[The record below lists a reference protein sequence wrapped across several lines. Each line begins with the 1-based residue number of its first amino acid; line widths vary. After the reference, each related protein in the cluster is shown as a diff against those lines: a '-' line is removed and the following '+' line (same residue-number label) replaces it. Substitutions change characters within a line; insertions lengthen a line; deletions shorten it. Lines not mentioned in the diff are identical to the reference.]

1 MIVNQHILLFIPIF
15 LLPSLVTAQSPKY
28 CNRSCGDKSVPFPFG
43 FSADCQ
49 IPLNCSSNDQ
59 QLLAGFPILTIN
71 ADRIK
76 LSIEATCDRPLQ
88 ALRRLYGPSYAP
100 SSLNAILLQ
109 NCSLPPKPCMI
120 PTTTVYTHFEA
131 IGCSPNNRSIS
142 CYSENKTNGFVDYD
156 KVTGTNCKSFLS
168 SISAESFDESG
179 VLEIQVIELGW
190 WLQGRCPDYCSDNAF
205 CDEIVPPFNGQPG
218 FRCRCENGFIGDGY
232 RASHGCRKKVLNIVS
247 KRSSRPEELA
257 IEVGCGSKRLA
268 IYKKR
273 VVTPNA
279 IEGPHDCN
287 TARYISG
294 KCGGTAGLAL
304 LIGVLV
310 CCCFRKRQSNSE
322 DRHSAKRFLSEASD
336 ISIPIYT
343 YKAIEKA
350 TDGFSEKQRLG
361 TGAFGTVYAGKLH
374 NNSWVAIKRIKHRDT
389 DYIEQVMNEIKLISS
404 VSHQNLVRL
413 LGCSIENG
421 EQILVY
427 EFMPNGTLCQH
438 LQRERGDGLPWPV
451 RLTIAAETA
460 QAIAHLHSAIDPP
473 IYHRDIK
480 SSNILLDY
488 NFRSKVADFGLSRL
502 GITEISHISTAP
514 QGTPGYLDPQYHQNF
529 HLSDKSDVYSFG
541 VVLIEIITAKK
552 VVDFSRPPNEV
563 NLASVATDRIGKGR
577 LDEIIDPF
585 LEPHS
590 DSWTL
595 SSIHKVAELAFRCL
609 SYQRDMRPTMMEVA
623 VELEQ
628 IRLSRCVPAE
638 EVTCVTSSEVSPCSS
653 SSNIS
658 EQPLSMAVNN
668 KEGPENTGLLR
679 LNKEDRLWR
688 LSRWGLIVCASGSD
702 QNSCLSHTGTERE
715 KSGGA
720 GAESFHGK
728 SGSISF
734 HGLSHSHQ
742 LEEEGTLKSAP
753 FQEGK
758 GSFLWILGPIALI
771 SSLILPQFFFSY
783 AIEAFFKDE
792 TLVEIVSSFSFEV
805 LFYIGLGAFF
815 LVTDYVRRPYLQF
828 SPKRWGLIT
837 GLRGYLSSSLFT
849 TGFKVVTPL
858 VAAFVTWPVLG
869 FQALAAV
876 APFLVGCVAQ
886 HAFETILDK
895 CQSSCWPLVPII
907 FEVYRLYQLT
917 RAIQFIQNF
926 MSSMKDSLRTPE
938 MIKRGGATVGMVATF
953 QVLAVVCL
961 WSLMTFLQ
969 RLFPSRPVAENY

>member
-15 LLPSLVTAQSPKY
+15 LLSSIVTAQSSKY

-76 LSIEATCDRPLQ
+76 LSIEATCDRPFQ

-109 NCSLPPKPCMI
+109 NCSSPKPCMI

-131 IGCSPNNRSIS
+131 IGCSPDKSSIS

-156 KVTGTNCKSFLS
+156 KVTRTDCKSFLS

-190 WLQGRCPDYCSDNAF
+190 WLQGRCPDYCSENAF
-205 CDEIVPPFNGQPG
+205 CDEIVPPFNEQPG
-218 FRCRCENGFIGDGY
+218 FRCRCKNGFIGDGY
-232 RASHGCRKKVLNIVS
+232 RASHGCRKS
-247 KRSSRPEELA
+247 
-257 IEVGCGSKRLA
+257 CGGKRLA
-268 IYKKR
+268 IYLKR

-279 IEGPHDCN
+279 IEGPHVTYELQTSDCN

-294 KCGGTAGLAL
+294 KCGGTAGFAL
-304 LIGVLV
+304 LIGGIAVGAFLMICAVLV
-310 CCCFRKRQSNSE
+310 CCFRKKQSISK
-322 DRHSAKRFLSEASD
+322 DRDSAKRFLSEASD

-438 LQRERGDGLPWPV
+438 LQRERGDGLSWPV

-541 VVLIEIITAKK
+541 VVLVEIITAKK

-668 KEGPENTGLLR
+668 KEGPEDRGLFMLQMSNVGCMDLIEKLKDNSPVSTQDPWLSEQSSPSSSNL
-679 LNKEDRLWR
+679 LN
-688 LSRWGLIVCASGSD
+688 
-702 QNSCLSHTGTERE
+702 N
-715 KSGGA
+715 
-720 GAESFHGK
+720 
-728 SGSISF
+728 
-734 HGLSHSHQ
+734 
-742 LEEEGTLKSAP
+742 LEEESTLKSAP

-938 MIKRGGATVGMVATF
+938 MIKRGGATVGMVVTF